1 MSKLDRFDRF
11 KSEGYIPFGKEKPSY
26 DTSLGLIDAETL
38 GGENTP
44 VAFNCLITMN
54 WYEDCEWGW
63 KVIMN
68 EKSGKP
74 VGFSTRLTT
83 HEYHS
88 IQSDNRTH
96 VGGPVRAAVADFV
109 AGANALFFKQYL
121 CPMTSMNITY
131 DKPIKVGQTLIT
143 SNLTVEVD
151 GNRIIQ
157 TGEQYIQETKELIG
171 TYLTIHHDPRY
182 GKV

>member
-1 MSKLDRFDRF
+1 MSEVDRFDKF
-11 KSEGYIPFGKEKPSY
+11 ITEGYIPFGKEKLRSENDVNDMETVGGGTKPS
-26 DTSLGLIDAETL
+26 
-38 GGENTP
+38 
-44 VAFNCLITMN
+44 AFNSFITGD
-54 WYEDCEWGW
+54 WYDDIEWGF

-74 VGFSTRLTT
+74 IGFSTRLTT

-88 IQSDNRTH
+88 IQSDSRTH
-96 VGGPVRAAVADFV
+96 VGGPVRASVADFT
-109 AGANALFFKQYL
+109 AGTNALFFKQYL
-121 CPMTSMNITY
+121 CPMTSINITY

-143 SNLTVEVD
+143 SNLNVEVD
-151 GNRIIQ
+151 GGKIIQ

-171 TYLTIHHDPRY
+171 TYQTIHHDPRY